1 MTMKDET
8 GRTPPLV
15 DQLNAAI
22 RDNPLAAG
30 RIGAGVAWM
39 LLGPKGL
46 GAMAGAA
53 KASAGTAATAAGA
66 AAGVGSAAAAA
77 GSRAADAVKG
87 AAGTLKD
94 AASAA
99 RDATKDAA
107 AGAMES
113 APALVPEMP
122 DTARAGE
129 AMADMRAAVGEQV
142 RAAAA
147 SGREYGAAI
156 QSRLSESLE
165 RQPLLLGAIG
175 LAIGAGIAS
184 SFATTA
190 VEQEWMG
197 KTADAAREKAGEVG
211 DALTDQA
218 RRVLTEVQAEAERQ
232 GLTTGAA
239 KDAAASVAGKVRT
252 VAETAR
258 DTARKDFNPRD

>member
-1 MTMKDET
+1 MKDES
-8 GRTPPLV
+8 GRTTPLV

-22 RDNPLAAG
+22 RENPLAAG
-30 RIGAGVAWM
+30 LIGAGVAWM
-39 LLGPKGL
+39 LLGSKGL

-53 KASAGTAATAAGA
+53 KATAGTAATAAGAA

-77 GSRAADAVKG
+77 GSRASDAVKG
-87 AAGTLKD
+87 AANAAKDAVKD

-107 AGAMES
+107 GGAMES
-113 APALVPEMP
+113 APTLVPDMP
-122 DTARAGE
+122 DTPKAAE
-129 AMADMRAAVGEQV
+129 AMADMSAAVGEQV

-156 QSRLSESLE
+156 QSRLSENLE

-184 SFATTA
+184 TFATTA

-197 KTADAAREKAGEVG
+197 KSAATAREKAGEVG
-211 DALTDQA
+211 DTVTGRA
-218 RRVLTEVQAEAERQ
+218 RHVLSEVLDEAERQ
-232 GLTTGAA
+232 GLTTDAA
-239 KDAAASVAGKVRT
+239 KNTAGSVAGKVKS
-252 VAETAR
+252 VAEAAR
-258 DTARKDFNPRD
+258 DSAAKR